1 MKTKNQKT
9 KKKVLRKENLHL
21 KNTNIVQKQ
30 INHLEKKIKLDVDN
44 LDVKTHKEFIK
55 NSNCIRVMSTF
66 RRQIHFGNNI

>member
-9 KKKVLRKENLHL
+9 KKKVLRKENLYL

-55 NSNCIRVMSTF
+55 NSNYIRVMSTF